1 MTRPDDDSR
10 LFRLLVQSV
19 QDYAIF
25 RLSPDGIV
33 QTWNFGA
40 EKVKGYTAAEIIGQ
54 SFETFYT
61 QEDRTAGRPARML
74 KSARD
79 NGRVE
84 DEGWRVRKDG
94 SRFWADVVIT
104 ALFEDGELVG
114 FAKVTRDL
122 TERRR
127 AEEQRSLRMAAERVA
142 DRVGR
147 LQTVTA
153 ALAAASRP
161 DQVGELLANLGLAA
175 LGGAAAAVA
184 FPMVDQDMLHIVS
197 ATGYDP
203 ATVDMNRRVRRN
215 QPNLLSE
222 AWRRAEPIF
231 IQSRERLES
240 VYPRLSHMADQSVYE
255 AWAAI
260 PISLERRIVAL
271 MAISYA
277 EPQAFDEDERNLLLT
292 IADVAA
298 QAIDRAVLFE
308 AETRNR
314 AEAEAFVAAQDEF
327 LSVASHELRT
337 PVAAVKATAQLTQR
351 AIQKG
356 TLDTA
361 RLERHLETI
370 SRAADRLGGL
380 VEDLLDVSRLRTGR
394 LELRRQRVDCCLL
407 VEEVVDR
414 YRIQLE
420 DRPEYSV
427 VLSVPDCP
435 LIVDVDPSR
444 MEQVLDNLLSNA
456 VKYSPSGGEIS
467 VVVDSDRNGVRLTV
481 SDEGIGLPAGQTE
494 LIFEPFGRAP
504 NAATQ
509 QIPGLGLGLSIC
521 KQLIEAH
528 GGHMWAASAGERQGT
543 SIGLWLPSPRPS
555 MTGSVPDQ

>member
-1 MTRPDDDSR
+1 MTRPDEDTR

-33 QTWNFGA
+33 QTWNVGA
-40 EKVKGYTAAEIIGQ
+40 EKVKGYTAAEIIGR
-54 SFETFYT
+54 SFEAFYT
-61 QEDRTAGRPARML
+61 EEDRADGRPARML

-79 NGRVE
+79 HGRVE

-127 AEEQRSLRMAAERVA
+127 AEEQRSLRLAAERVA
-142 DRVGR
+142 DRIGR

-161 DQVGELLANLGLAA
+161 DQVAELLANLGLAA
-175 LGGAAAAVA
+175 LGGAAAAIA
-184 FPMVDQDMLHIVS
+184 FPMVDQDMLHVVS

-203 ATVDMNRRVRRN
+203 ATVDLNRRVRRN

-222 AWRRAEPIF
+222 VWRRGEAMF
-231 IQSRERLES
+231 IPSRERLES
-240 VYPRLSHMADQSVYE
+240 VFPRLLHMADQSVYE
-255 AWAAI
+255 AWAAV
-260 PISLERRIVAL
+260 PISIERRIVAL

-277 EPQAFDEDERNLLLT
+277 EPQAFDEDERNLLLAM
-292 IADVAA
+292 ADVAA

-327 LSVASHELRT
+327 LSIASHELRT

-351 AIQKG
+351 ALQKG
-356 TLDTA
+356 TLDPA
-361 RLERHLETI
+361 RLDRHLETI
-370 SRAADRLGGL
+370 SRAADRLGAL

-394 LELRRQRVDCCLL
+394 LELRRQHVDFGPL

-420 DRPEYSV
+420 DRPEYAL
-427 VLSVPDCP
+427 VLSLPDSP
-435 LIVDVDPSR
+435 LIVDVDPTR
-444 MEQVLDNLLSNA
+444 LEQVLDNLLSNA

-467 VVVDSDRNGVRLTV
+467 VAVDSERNGVRLAV

-528 GGHMWAASAGERQGT
+528 GGRMWAASAGERQGT
-543 SIGLWLPSPRPS
+543 TIGLWLPNPRPS
-555 MTGSVPDQ
+555 LTRSLADQ